1 LENELGEREHRES
14 INVYCW
20 KILLSTIES
29 PSVNGILED
38 ETATM
43 LRLFSVPLL
52 LKMQFP
58 WTTGDW
64 TRCP

>member
-1 LENELGEREHRES
+1 LENEFGEKEHRES

-29 PSVNGILED
+29 PSVNGILDD

-43 LRLFSVPLL
+43 LRLFSVL
-52 LKMQFP
+52 
-58 WTTGDW
+58 
-64 TRCP
+64 